1 MKINNPIPSIFS
13 KLIYDKR
20 FTIPFSIVAAFVFWL
35 VIMIS
40 QNPVREQT
48 FNDLAVT
55 VPIENSYAST
65 QGLSIVSDFSTQKF
79 SVVLSGPNYIV
90 SSVKPE
96 DFLLTAAVE
105 EVNTSGTHS
114 LKIVPSYNSSK
125 SGYTFV
131 SVTPST
137 VEVTF
142 DYIVTKEYDV
152 IPKIEGVS
160 AVGNLIAEDPVITNS
175 DNSVLELTGPQAVL
189 NRIVKVEAYAKPKTE
204 EKLDKS
210 TTYDADIILYDADDN
225 VVYKYATDGKI
236 YDGNG
241 VAIESTSTYMSPSF
255 TTVKVTKPIL
265 KKKSV
270 ALKATFTD
278 RPEGVIDSMFVYTL
292 NPEKVTIIG
301 APENVDKL
309 DQISLS
315 AISYKVLTRSNN
327 VFKVEIS
334 VPDGLRLEKED
345 QKIEVNI
352 DFDETMKNIRTKASK
367 GG

>member
-1 MKINNPIPSIFS
+1 MKINNPFSTIFS
-13 KLIYDKR
+13 KLINDKR
-20 FTIPFSIVAAFVFWL
+20 YTVIFSIAAAFVFWL

-48 FNDLAVT
+48 FNDIAVT

-105 EVNTSGTHS
+105 EVNSSGTHK
-114 LKIVPSYNSSK
+114 LKITPSYNSAK

-137 VEVTF
+137 IDVTF
-142 DYIVTKEYDV
+142 DYIDTKEYDV
-152 IPKIEGVS
+152 VPVIEGAS
-160 AVGNLIAEDPVITNS
+160 AASGLTANDAVITNS
-175 DNSVLELTGPQAVL
+175 ENSIIELTGPRAVL
-189 NRIVKVEAYAKPKTE
+189 ERIAKVVAYAKTD
-204 EKLDKS
+204 EKLKES
-210 TTYDADIILYDADDN
+210 KTYDADIILYDAEDKII
-225 VVYKYATDGKI
+225 YKYAVDGKI

-255 TTVKVTKPIL
+255 TTIKITKPIV

-270 ALKATFTD
+270 SLKATFTD
-278 RPEGVIDSMFVYTL
+278 RPEGAQDSMFVYKVSPA
-292 NPEKVTIIG
+292 NVTIIG
-301 APENVDKL
+301 APENVDKIEQL
-309 DQISLS
+309 TLEP
-315 AISYKVLTRSNN
+315 ISYKSISKNKT
-327 VFKVEIS
+327 VFTVGIV
-334 VPDGLRLEKED
+334 VPDGLRLEKD
-345 QKIEVNI
+345 IQKIVVTLDYDATLRNI
-352 DFDETMKNIRTKASK
+352 LAKAIK
-367 GG
+367 GS

>member
-1 MKINNPIPSIFS
+1 MKIKNPLSPIFA

-20 FTIPFSIVAAFVFWL
+20 FTIPFSLIAAFIFWL

-40 QNPVREQT
+40 QNPVREKT
-48 FNDLAVT
+48 FNDIAVT

-90 SSVKPE
+90 SSVNPE

-131 SVTPST
+131 SVSPST

-142 DYIVTKEYDV
+142 DYIDTREYDV
-152 IPKIEGVS
+152 VPKIDGVTAAS
-160 AVGNLIAEDPVITNS
+160 GLTAEDAVITNS
-175 DNSVLELTGPQAVL
+175 ENSVLELTGPRAVL
-189 NRIVKVEAYAKPKTE
+189 ERIERVEAYAKAD
-204 EKLDKS
+204 EKLKESKS
-210 TTYDADIILYDADDN
+210 YDADLILYDEDDK
-225 VVYKYATDGKI
+225 VIYKYATDGKI

-255 TTVKVTKPIL
+255 TTLKVTKPIV

-270 ALKATFTD
+270 SLKATFSD
-278 RPEGVIDSMFVYTL
+278 RPDGAIDSMFVYTV
-292 NPEKVTIIG
+292 NPAKVTIIG
-301 APENVDKL
+301 APENVDKIEQL
-309 DQISLS
+309 SLS
-315 AISYKVLTRSNN
+315 AISYKLITRNNN
-327 VFKVEIS
+327 VFTVEIT
-334 VPDGLRLEKED
+334 VPDGVRLEND
-345 QKIEVNI
+345 TLKIEVTVDYEATRN
-352 DFDETMKNIRTKASK
+352 NIRTKAST
-367 GG
+367 GQ